1 MKNNSSSYI
10 HETGHASTKP
20 LAAIALAALVFG
32 GALMGPS
39 LLAPS
44 DAPAQSAVSAVAAPT
59 P

>member
-20 LAAIALAALVFG
+20 LAAIALAALLFG
-32 GALMGPS
+32 GALSGPA
-39 LLAPS
+39 LRAPS
-44 DAPAQSAVSAVAAPT
+44 DPPVQSSVSAVAAPT